1 METLVSVQSS
11 LLSTLSKTKGLVK
24 MNQVANYAEQ
34 TETIVKF
41 LKEGNYS
48 YKNII
53 QFIAEEK
60 LDEAEREELLR
71 FAIVQVVWFINHKL
85 SKENIYTAGFLAA
98 KLAALSVDKDNVWTS
113 EELLNQLTAVSD
125 HLLNTTEA
133 ITDYQMKQLD
143 NITISNQ
150 LDNNRTSFPI
160 NNRYVR
166 FLKAS

>member
-1 METLVSVQSS
+1 
-11 LLSTLSKTKGLVK
+11 

-53 QFIAEEK
+53 KFITEEK